1 MIAGMRRDS
10 AHPTSSPVVSLKG
23 IDRAFDGRQ
32 VLRGLSLD
40 IPEGQTTV
48 VMGPSGCGKSVTLK
62 HMIGLL
68 RPDRGE
74 VFFRDTRIDTLRERD
89 LAPIRRRFGMLFQQ
103 AALFDSM
110 TVRDNVAFPMRET
123 GMRGPLIDAKV
134 REVLSLVG
142 LEHTL
147 QQMPAELSG
156 GMRKRVGLAR
166 ALVLGPEVVLYDEPT
181 TGLDPIRADIINEMI
196 IRMQKEL
203 TITSVVVTHDLVSA
217 FKVADRMVLLHEG
230 RVRAE
235 GTPEE
240 IQADEDPVVQAFLQG
255 RAHDAEIVQNASST
269 NDPNS
274 GYST

>member
-1 MIAGMRRDS
+1 MRRDPELQPDS
-10 AHPTSSPVVSLKG
+10 TVVSLRDV
-23 IDRAFDGRQ
+23 DRSFDGRA
-32 VLRGLSLD
+32 VLQGLSLD

-68 RPDRGE
+68 RPDKGE
-74 VFFRDTRIDTLRERD
+74 VWFRDHRIDNLRERE

-110 TVRDNVAFPMRET
+110 TVRDNVAFPMKET
-123 GMRGPLIDAKV
+123 GHRGTEVENKV
-134 REVLSLVG
+134 RETLGLVG
-142 LEHTL
+142 LADSMN
-147 QQMPAELSG
+147 QMPGELSG
-156 GMRKRVGLAR
+156 GMKKRVGLAR
-166 ALVLGPEVVLYDEPT
+166 ALVLDPEVVLYDEPT
-181 TGLDPIRADIINEMI
+181 TGLDPIRADVINEMI
-196 IRMQKEL
+196 LRMQKEL

-240 IQADEDPVVQAFLQG
+240 IRKSDDPVVTAFLEG
-255 RAHDAEIVQNASST
+255 RATDVEIVQNATSME
-269 NDPNS
+269 DPE
-274 GYST
+274 TRITT

>member
-1 MIAGMRRDS
+1 MRRDS